1 MLAETSILSNF
12 AAGSLS
18 GSVHLCNMSLLR
30 HWLESTRIH
39 MLPGHVVFRRHQVAP
54 LLRRRSLYPAEL
66 RRHAPWP
73 FGHSYIILSHTAQE
87 LSTVL
92 AQKYRKAA
100 GMSIS
105 ARLCTRM
112 RAARSRMARSGSRDR
127 GRSFS
132 AHCAQ
137 PHFVTNIR
145 LALSGVARET
155 RRPSVISCLPVA
167 LPSMVPVWASSRA
180 YRAVSSRP
188 RS

>member
-1 MLAETSILSNF
+1 MLVRGVGVT
-12 AAGSLS
+12 GDS
-18 GSVHLCNMSLLR
+18 GHFRTLFPFSVS
-30 HWLESTRIH
+30 
-39 MLPGHVVFRRHQVAP
+39 GKAVVGL

-66 RRHAPWP
+66 RRHALWS
-73 FGHSYIILSHTAQE
+73 FGYSYIILSHTAQE

-100 GMSIS
+100 GVSIS

-145 LALSGVARET
+145 LALSGVARAT

-167 LPSMVPVWASSRA
+167 LPSMAPVWASSRA